1 MARVLLVEDERKLA
15 GFVRR
20 GLEEE
25 GHRVDLAFDGRDGLE
40 MARIGRYD
48 LVILDLM
55 LPEVEGLRIC
65 RILRQEGCNVPIL
78 VLTALGAVEDR
89 VEGLDAGAD
98 DYLVKP
104 FSLAE
109 LAARV
114 RALLR
119 RPPSEAPSAL
129 RAGDLEMDPCRR
141 EVRRGGRL
149 LQLTPREWSLLEY
162 LLRNRGRVVTRTMIA
177 EAVWGY
183 DFEGFSNVVDVYISH
198 LRRKVDRGF
207 SRRLI
212 HTVRGVGYILEENG
226 RYSIFR

>member
-40 MARIGRYD
+40 MARLGRYD
-48 LVILDLM
+48 LIILDLM
-55 LPEVEGLRIC
+55 LPGVEGLRIC

-78 VLTALGAVEDR
+78 ILTALGAVEDR
-89 VEGLDAGAD
+89 VKGLDAGAD

-119 RPPSEAPSAL
+119 RPPSEAPSVL
-129 RAGDLEMDPCRR
+129 RAGDLEMDPSRR

-212 HTVRGVGYILEENG
+212 HTVRGVGYILEP
-226 RYSIFR
+226 R